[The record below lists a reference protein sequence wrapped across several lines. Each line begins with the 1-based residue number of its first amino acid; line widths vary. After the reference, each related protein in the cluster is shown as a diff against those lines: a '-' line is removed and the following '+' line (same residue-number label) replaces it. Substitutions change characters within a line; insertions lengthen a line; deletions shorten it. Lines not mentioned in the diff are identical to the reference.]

1 LDETKKILMEEDI
14 MKNSQDSDDDRIDFV
29 DAEIEEIE
37 DKIAQKFR

>member
-1 LDETKKILMEEDI
+1 MDETKKILMEEDI